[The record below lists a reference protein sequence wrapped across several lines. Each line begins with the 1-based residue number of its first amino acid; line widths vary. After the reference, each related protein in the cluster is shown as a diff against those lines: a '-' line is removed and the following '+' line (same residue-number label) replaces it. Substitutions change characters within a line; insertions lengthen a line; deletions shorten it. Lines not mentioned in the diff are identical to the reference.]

1 MRHSVRYV
9 TTIAASSTAAVAS
22 MTLGLLIG
30 KYAVEQ
36 RRPNG
41 FVAAVTIAMAGVV
54 TLPAYIVK
62 KPL

>member
-1 MRHSVRYV
+1 
-9 TTIAASSTAAVAS
+9 